1 MLNELKNMDEG
12 LKAFL
17 CELIF
22 KKRINIQGEIIEL
35 AAQDGYEET
44 KVNKDLEIFLYN
56 ILIDKVQGI
65 MPFLMK
71 GDFLITDSRTMS
83 LRKMGICK
91 SSLSYLQIIILQ

>member
-1 MLNELKNMDEG
+1 MDEG
-12 LKAFL
+12 IKAFF

-44 KVNKDLEIFLYN
+44 KVNKALEIFLYN
-56 ILIDKVQGI
+56 NLIDKVQGI

-71 GDFLITDSRTMS
+71 GDFLITDSRYHE
-83 LRKMGICK
+83 LKENV
-91 SSLSYLQIIILQ
+91 YL